1 MLQIQQETADFLEL
15 WCNKGLVSVHSLCVK
30 TFHYLLA
37 TSLHKRT
44 LVSTTFKIS
53 NAVFYSFPWF
63 LASCSLQVI
72 KSVDQISS

>member
-37 TSLHKRT
+37 TSLHKKK
-44 LVSTTFKIS
+44 LVSIEFHNSHLEARKTS
-53 NAVFYSFPWF
+53 
-63 LASCSLQVI
+63 
-72 KSVDQISS
+72 